1 MNILDTLIHQ
11 QLKLSKS
18 ELQIRETILADPSA
32 ITSMTIAQLAKL
44 SSVSEPTVT
53 RFCHKF
59 ECSGYPDFKV
69 KIATELAV
77 ATPKMNQ
84 AVEPDDST
92 TAVIDKIFS
101 SNHAALTLCEKECNS
116 RDIDNAAN
124 LIIKANALYF
134 FGNGASASVALDAQQ
149 KFMRFDTPVIVEN
162 DYLNQRMLAAG
173 MNRQCV
179 AICVSHTGRTKSMVT
194 VAQEAMNAGATVI
207 GVTSDDSPLAEICNH
222 VLHVKAREDTELY
235 TPMTSRIAH
244 LVILDILAST
254 VALKMGDN
262 FSQRLKRI
270 KQSISDTKF

>member
-1 MNILDTLIHQ
+1 MNILHTLIHQ

-18 ELQIRETILADPSA
+18 ELQIREIILADPSA
-32 ITSMTIAQLAKL
+32 ITSMTIAQLAQL
-44 SSVSEPTVT
+44 SSVSEPTVN

-59 ECSGYPDFKV
+59 ECSGYPDFKL
-69 KIATELAV
+69 KIAAELAIE
-77 ATPKMNQ
+77 TPKMNQ
-84 AVEPDDST
+84 VVEPDDST
-92 TAVIDKIFS
+92 NDVIDKIFS
-101 SNHAALTLCEKECNS
+101 SNHAALHISEKEC
-116 RDIDNAAN
+116 DAAAIDAAAS
-124 LIIKANALYF
+124 LIIKAKALYF

-173 MNRQCV
+173 MNKSCV

-194 VAQEAMNAGATVI
+194 VAQEAANAGANVI
-207 GVTSDDSPLAEICNH
+207 GVTTHNSPLAEICSL
-222 VLHVKAREDTELY
+222 VLHVQAREDTELY

-244 LVILDILAST
+244 LVMLDILAST
-254 VALKMGDN
+254 VAIKMGKN